1 MCFSCGRSVFLMLF
15 ECLGAFNS
23 SSCCLATA
31 THAHR
36 VEVIV
41 VLPSAPSRV
50 LGVRS
55 TAVSVGVFC
64 AVVGVGAPASA
75 FFIGVAFAV
84 RACILAIVA
93 DFAQAFG
100 VGHCD
105 YCAVRRVGE
114 CLAVAGVQ
122 FEACFAFSA
131 EGCESTNWFVSAA
144 RFTVR
149 HRNNTVPV
157 GGGFHGG
164 RA

>member
-1 MCFSCGRSVFLMLF
+1 MEFTG
-15 ECLGAFNS
+15 
-23 SSCCLATA
+23 
-31 THAHR
+31 
-36 VEVIV
+36 V
-41 VLPSAPSRV
+41 VPSAPSRV

-75 FFIGVAFAV
+75 FFIGVAFSV
-84 RACILAIVA
+84 RACVLAIVA

-122 FEACFAFSA
+122 FEACFAFTADGSGG
-131 EGCESTNWFVSAA
+131 GCFDSAA

-149 HRNNTVPV
+149 HRSDTFSV
-157 GGGFHGG
+157 GGGFLGG